1 MSSLSV
7 PAPSCLLQPL
17 KVPDRLLLGPGPS
30 NVPPRILSAGG
41 RAIIGHM
48 HKEMFE
54 IMDEIKKGIQYA
66 FQTTNELSLAVSGSG
81 HVAMEAALFNTLEHG
96 DKVLI
101 GVHGIWGERAADI
114 SERIGA
120 DVKRL
125 VKVPGQYF
133 SLNEIEQALSEHRP
147 VLFFITHG
155 ESSTGVVHPMDG
167 LGDLCHKYNCL
178 LLVDTV
184 ASLGGAPIYMDKQGI
199 DILYSGS
206 QKVLNAPPGTAPI
219 SFSDRAR
226 YHHTGPVSGF
236 FSLRE
241 SLAILAE
248 KGLENYWKHHEET
261 ALYLHERL
269 ENIGLKLFVKEK
281 HMRLPTVT
289 TIAVPEGY
297 DWRDITAY
305 VMKNYSMEITG
316 GLGPSVGMVLRVG
329 LMGYNCTKAN
339 ADLVVKALADA
350 LQHCKKS
357 KVAGRIG
364 LLSALGPSA
373 LRSSLQ
379 LSPVALP
386 GRRRAGFELCC
397 AQTQTVSASK
407 KRRRNR
413 RVNAG
418 SSDRRGR
425 GAGCARPEKGRP
437 LDGQRRSLGGW
448 ASCLRD
454 GAEAGSGRAW
464 NLRRRTSAG
473 KLGAVG
479 GGQEHGRY
487 GDRRAPGECPGCA
500 SGPLFLYFT
509 GGSPAA
515 LRPTSTGPARLE
527 RAAPRECSTP
537 GGLQ

>member
-1 MSSLSV
+1 MQRTLMCRAALVAQQVYAESSVPVQTLAAFRQKGNRTMSSLSV

-226 YHHTGPVSGF
+226 QKIASRKTKPVSFHLDIGWLSNYWGCDGKPRVYHHTGPVSGF

-357 KVAGRIG
+357 KV
-364 LLSALGPSA
+364 
-373 LRSSLQ
+373 
-379 LSPVALP
+379 
-386 GRRRAGFELCC
+386 
-397 AQTQTVSASK
+397 
-407 KRRRNR
+407 
-413 RVNAG
+413 
-418 SSDRRGR
+418 
-425 GAGCARPEKGRP
+425 
-437 LDGQRRSLGGW
+437 
-448 ASCLRD
+448 
-454 GAEAGSGRAW
+454 
-464 NLRRRTSAG
+464 
-473 KLGAVG
+473 
-479 GGQEHGRY
+479 
-487 GDRRAPGECPGCA
+487 
-500 SGPLFLYFT
+500 
-509 GGSPAA
+509 
-515 LRPTSTGPARLE
+515 
-527 RAAPRECSTP
+527 
-537 GGLQ
+537 